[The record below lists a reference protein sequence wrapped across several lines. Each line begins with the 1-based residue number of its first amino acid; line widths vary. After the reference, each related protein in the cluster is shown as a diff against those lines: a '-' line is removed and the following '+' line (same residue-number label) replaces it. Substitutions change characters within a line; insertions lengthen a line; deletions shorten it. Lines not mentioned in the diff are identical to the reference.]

1 MNKVS
6 LVLLF
11 CLWASVSLLAQPF
24 KEGNV
29 YYDKNKWVEFVP
41 GNMPL
46 VISVP
51 HGGLINLADVPDR
64 DCPDA
69 VVVIDSHTQDL
80 ARAIDSVFRRDYH
93 FHPYIVF
100 CNLRRLKVDM
110 NREIELGTC
119 GHEEMRGTWIHW
131 HNMVDTALAM
141 AVKQYGQSVY
151 IDLHA
156 QGHPEQRLELGY
168 LLKESELKESFTGG
182 NDTVYTSKASINNL
196 ISGSKGKLNLKD
208 MLTGTNAFGT
218 WMVESGF
225 PSVPSKQDPFPYPN
239 QKYFNGGY
247 NTARYSKTPNVFGW
261 QIETNYKGV
270 RDTPNA
276 YYSFAEAFVK
286 NIMRYIA
293 TYTTIDVKKMGK

>member
-1 MNKVS
+1 MRNRYF
-6 LVLLF
+6 VL
-11 CLWASVSLLAQPF
+11 AALLIIAFNVTAQSF

-51 HGGLINLADVPDR
+51 HGGLINLLDIPDR
-64 DCPDA
+64 TCPDA
-69 VVVIDSHTQDL
+69 VTVIDSHTQDL
-80 ARAIDSVFRRDYH
+80 ARAIDSVFRRDYR
-93 FHPYIVF
+93 FHPSIVY

-119 GHEEMRGTWIHW
+119 GNDEMRIPWMQW
-131 HNMVDTALAM
+131 HDWVDTALAM

-168 LLKESELKESFTGG
+168 LLTPKELEELSKGD
-182 NDTVYTSKASINNL
+182 NDTLYTSKASIKNL
-196 ISGSKGKLNLKD
+196 IAAHNGKLTLKE
-208 MLTGTNAFGT
+208 MLTGSNAFGT

-225 PSVPSKQDPFPYPN
+225 PSTPSKQDPFAYSY

-247 NTARYSKTPNVFGW
+247 NTARYARYPSVFGW

-270 RDTPNA
+270 RDTPDA
-276 YYSFAEAFVK
+276 YYRFAEAFVK

-293 TYTTIDVKKMGK
+293 TYTTIEVKKMGK